1 MFSKHS
7 DKRLAG
13 SYNNEFYA
21 NQVPGSIKSAVRYR
35 DILLNLFRPRS
46 IVDVGCGR
54 GTWLKAFKDAG
65 VNRLVGYD
73 GPWNNQESMID
84 DAIRFFCTDL
94 SEPSNI
100 STSERFDLAISL
112 EVAEHVKPES
122 ALNFISLLTRLSDV
136 VLFSAAYIKQGGTNH
151 INEQKHTYWARFFAS
166 FGYIPYDLFRPVV
179 WGDDEIEFWYQQN
192 TFLYLRRNTPLVNEL
207 AKSGHNPIV
216 NLSFMNCVHPILYEK
231 SLDTISKKS
240 KKQKSKIRLLIKRLL
255 TN

>member
-7 DKRLAG
+7 DKQLAD
-13 SYNNEFYA
+13 SYNSEFYA
-21 NQVPGSIKSAVRYR
+21 NQVPGSIRSAARYR
-35 DILLNLFRPRS
+35 DILLKLFQPRS

-84 DAIRFFCTDL
+84 DAIHFFCADL

-100 STSERFDLAISL
+100 HASERFDLAISL
-112 EVAEHVKPES
+112 EVAEHIKPDS
-122 ALNFISLLTRLSDV
+122 APSCISLLTKLSDV

-151 INEQKHTYWARFFAS
+151 INEQRHTYWARIFTS
-166 FGYIPYDLFRPVV
+166 FDYAPYDLFRPVV
-179 WGDDEIEFWYQQN
+179 WGDDEIEFWYRQN
-192 TFLYLRRNTPLVNEL
+192 TFLYVHKNTPLVDEL

-216 NLSFMNCVHPILYEK
+216 NLSFMDCVHPILYEK
-231 SLDTISKKS
+231 ALDKIGKKAE
-240 KKQKSKIRLLIKRLL
+240 KRKIK
-255 TN
+255 